1 MERAQVKKEEMRL
14 LSRLYCCT
22 CSRCIKIGALSIHVM
37 GREEDRPV
45 GGTSIIFESAGIRVH
60 CTFAC
65 FA

>member
-14 LSRLYCCT
+14 LSRLYCST

-37 GREEDRPV
+37 GRGEDRPV
-45 GGTSIIFESAGIRVH
+45 GGTLIIFESARIRVH